1 MAHSFVAFSQTKTWT
16 GAVSVDWHTAGNW
29 SPSGVPTA
37 SDVVLLPA
45 ISTIQNQ
52 PALLTASAS
61 LSGLIIDN
69 SGADYQLVN
78 NAPLGYSF
86 FIGRA
91 GLTVQSPTG
100 TAPYATTIGASVQM
114 LATQTWSV
122 SHPVST
128 TLGRLVVTGRIS
140 GNTALTKSG
149 NAILQPASLTNTYT
163 GGTFVNEGVLLG
175 NIDSPV
181 LVDEYVIRM
190 FGTASRPIVVAN
202 AATLALVSNGK
213 LTLENSLTLAGSGA
227 EGYEGALW
235 VTADQNLTPG
245 VFLRLDGDVT
255 LAADVHIYRDCLI
268 NVQSDISGPGNLTLN
283 GPDIIRYDRPFQTNY
298 GQRTTVTAGALVY
311 AGRLPANTDLFLGS
325 PNSASA
331 VSVDLVEDDLILNS
345 LASSRQAEHS
355 LFSSS
360 GTVDEVTLTIN
371 QATNTTYWG
380 NFCVAKPDGSIK
392 LVKQGVGTLNLGGDN
407 VCQSDVVIEGGRL
420 QLINTLG
427 SATGTGFVWV
437 EAGGTLSG
445 TGVSSGTLTVANS
458 GTVAPGTGTGSA
470 PGSLRVGPARLSGG
484 GAMTWRLNN
493 ATPAVAN
500 QDRLV
505 VNGLLDLS
513 GLTSAN
519 RFVIQMQSLG
529 ATNQP
534 GSLPGFVSSNSYSW
548 TIATFSSLSLPA
560 GATLNNLFTL
570 NRTGFTNL
578 TASNATFTIVRSGN
592 ALVLRYDV
600 PCAVTMSVE
609 SETICR
615 GSSANIT
622 ASGCTGGTVVWP
634 AGFTGSGLTRTASFT
649 ITTNYTLTCT
659 VGGCTTTATGTLTV
673 RTPPTVN
680 LSAANACVGQAV
692 SLSATSGLSSYTF
705 SWSGGVIAGGATAN
719 TRSLSGV
726 SAGTY
731 SFTVRVANTNG
742 CTNTATDAA
751 TVVALPTPT
760 LTASP
765 SRTLTCAVRSLT
777 LTAGGGGSYAF
788 ARVGGGAGLVSQNSA
803 SGTAVVNASG
813 TYAVTVT
820 NNGCSA
826 TTSTSISSNTTA
838 PPLTLNLNTGTLTC
852 ATTRLILTPTTSA
865 TGVRWNTGAV
875 ANSLTVTTS
884 GTYSL
889 TATGANG
896 CTATATSTIT
906 SDTAAPMLTVTP
918 GSGTLTCASTSL
930 TLTAATSG
938 TGVRWNNN
946 TTSLTRVVN
955 SASTY
960 SVTATSANGCRSVSS
975 VVVSQDGD
983 LPTLDI
989 VRDAGPPASGVLSCA
1004 QPSLT
1009 LTAISS
1015 ATALRWSTNATS
1027 TTLAVNVGGTYSV
1040 TATAPN
1046 GCSVVDS
1053 AVITANSTP
1062 LGATLTANQITGPP
1076 STTITCANPILAI
1089 TATGSGD
1096 DFRFA
1101 RVGGGGIVS
1110 QQDEVIQV
1118 NLSGTYSVT
1127 IIDTNSG
1134 CSSTTSI
1141 QISQDLIPPTLSINP
1156 ISGTLTCA
1164 SPTLTLT
1171 ATSSA
1176 SDLLWNDGT
1185 TGNQLTVNV
1194 ADDYS
1199 VLATAPNGCT
1209 ALRSV
1214 TINQSTVIPTVNL
1227 SPSSETLTCGIRSVT
1242 LTATSGATSFTFRS
1256 GTPAS
1261 PGGVISST
1269 GNMAVVTT
1277 AGDYFVIVSTPSGCT
1292 ATDNVTLFQTGNLP
1306 SANLVASNGGVIT
1319 CAETTLTLTETA
1331 NGGSTDVTYAFSG
1344 PGLNQSGSDNLT
1356 TIDQTG
1362 LYSVTVTDANGCSQT
1377 ATTTVTANTATPT
1390 GVSLAASN
1398 GDVLTCAVP
1407 SVTLTASPAGAASYA
1422 FNGVAQ
1428 SGNTLV
1434 VNNPDTYTVT
1444 VFGTN
1449 GCSATASV
1457 GVTQNVDLPS
1467 VTLTANNNAACPPVT
1482 LTLTA
1487 QPGTPGSYSYV
1498 FSAGATQVSGPT
1510 SPTATVTGSGS
1521 YSVTIVSGS
1530 NGCSALSNAVAIR
1543 VGSPRALTVNS
1554 TADTPDANVGDGVCA
1569 DASGNCTLRA
1579 AVEELNASNCG
1590 STLVTLPANQTIGLD
1605 LGELEIR
1612 FSGTITSGST
1622 LCPATGAGGTTIR
1635 RVGPDPA
1642 RLIYHQN
1649 GNLTLRNLTFENGS
1663 PIDDAGGAITSEN
1676 CCGGSSLSL
1685 VLENCVF
1692 RNNWSGRMGGNP
1704 MGSGGAL
1711 YCIGM
1716 DVSIANCLFTDNNA
1730 ERGKDIA
1737 HAKGTL
1743 RVTNTTFTNTTPNGT
1758 GIDIGGGTA
1767 LLTNCTFYA
1776 PTSATAAI
1784 VAEPRFEAVSLSI
1797 LHSTFHVPNF
1807 QHAIM
1812 VYEDETGTFP
1822 ISTHLK
1828 NNLFGQTL
1836 SSPIRP
1842 VSFTSLN
1849 IALAGGNVFA
1859 GDATAQ
1865 NSVSAA
1871 VTLSGTDRN
1880 NVGAGAFGLIAPVAS
1895 SGECIPTVALA
1906 CFNPANDAGGA
1917 ILANG
1922 TTDARGTARTNPVS
1936 AGAYEGNTGGPVAF
1950 SVSSSTV
1957 CSTVASLTASG
1968 CTGGTVNW
1976 PGGTTGNLFTANQ
1989 SGPYTATC
1997 TVGGCSTTA
2006 TGTVL
2011 LGVGGVAPTLL
2022 ASSSATCAGTTVQI
2036 SATLNTPA
2044 TGYQWYRNGVSLGAI
2059 GQSLTLTLGS
2069 VQPNQSGNYV
2079 LNTTGLCSATS
2090 SAFALTVN
2098 PIPTVLLTFPSSATV
2113 QETGTP
2119 TVIIPPVYP
2128 LTVRASGGVFYEWMM
2143 VLDRINGYEIR
2154 QTDQNTTGLF
2164 PINRTGRYW
2173 ITVTDALG
2181 CQRRVEGLLINPPR

>member
-1 MAHSFVAFSQTKTWT
+1 MNTSSFLTKWLWAVCLIGGIAHSFVAFSQTKTWT
-16 GAVSVDWHTAGNW
+16 GAVSADWHTAGNW

-37 SDVVLLPA
+37 SDVALLPVTP
-45 ISTIQNQ
+45 TITNQ

-149 NAILQPASLTNTYT
+149 NAILQPLSLTNTYT

-175 NIDSPV
+175 DIDSP
-181 LVDEYVIRM
+181 LPITDEYVIGM
-190 FGTASRPIVVAN
+190 FGSVTRPIVVAN
-202 AATLALVSNGK
+202 AATLALIGDGK
-213 LTLENSLTLAGSGA
+213 ITLENSLTLSGSGA

-235 VTADQNLTPG
+235 TTGNPNGTLGSFLTLNG
-245 VFLRLDGDVT
+245 NIT
-255 LAADVHIYRDCLI
+255 LAADAHIYRNLLLF
-268 NVQSDISGPGNLTLN
+268 VQSDISGPGNLTLN
-283 GPDIIRYDRPFQTNY
+283 GPDIIQYTRPFQTNY

-331 VSVDLVEDDLILNS
+331 VSVDLVEDDLTLNS

-380 NFCVAKPDGSIK
+380 NFCIGRPDGSIK
-392 LVKQGVGTLNLGGDN
+392 LVKQGMGTLNLGGDN
-407 VCQSDVVIEGGRL
+407 VCQSDVVIEAGRL

-427 SATGTGFVWV
+427 NATGTGFVRV

-484 GAMTWRLNN
+484 GAMAWRLNN
-493 ATPAVAN
+493 ATSAVAN

-578 TASNATFTIVRSGN
+578 TVSNATFTIVRSGN

-615 GSSANIT
+615 GGSANIT
-622 ASGCTGGTVVWP
+622 ASGCTGGTVAWP
-634 AGFTGSGLTRTASFT
+634 AGFSGSGLTRTASFT
-649 ITTNYTLTCT
+649 TTTNYTLTCT
-659 VGGCTTTATGTLTV
+659 VGACTTTATGTLTV
-673 RTPPTVN
+673 RTPPTVS
-680 LSAANACVGQAV
+680 LTATNACVGQAV

-705 SWSGGVIAGGATAN
+705 SWSGGVIAGGATSN

-731 SFTVRVANTNG
+731 SFTVRVANSNG
-742 CTNTATDAA
+742 CIATATDAA

-803 SGTAVVNASG
+803 AGTAVVNASG

-820 NNGCSA
+820 SNGCSA
-826 TTSTSISSNTTA
+826 TTSTGISSNTTA
-838 PPLTLNLNTGTLTC
+838 PTLTLNLNTGTLTC

-865 TGVRWNTGAV
+865 MGVRWSTGAIT
-875 ANSLTVTTS
+875 NSLTVTTS

-906 SDTAAPMLTVTP
+906 SNTTAPTLTVTP
-918 GSGTLTCASTSL
+918 SSGTLTCAAASL

-938 TGVRWNNN
+938 TGVLWNNN

-960 SVTATSANGCRSVSS
+960 SVTATGANGCRSVSS
-975 VVVSQDGD
+975 VVVSQDGN

-989 VRDAGPPASGVLSCA
+989 VPASGVLSCA

-1009 LTAISS
+1009 LTAVSS
-1015 ATALRWSTNATS
+1015 VTALRWSTNATS
-1027 TTLAVNVGGTYSV
+1027 TTLAVNVAGTYSV

-1046 GCSVVDS
+1046 GCTVVDS

-1062 LGATLTANQITGPP
+1062 VGATLTANQITGPP
-1076 STTITCANPILAI
+1076 STTITCANPILTI

-1110 QQDEVIQV
+1110 QQDDVIQV
-1118 NLSGTYSVT
+1118 NTSGTYSVT
-1127 IIDTNSG
+1127 IIDTQSG

-1141 QISQDLIPPTLSINP
+1141 QISQDLTPPTLSINP
-1156 ISGTLTCA
+1156 TSGTLTCV

-1171 ATSSA
+1171 ATSLA
-1176 SDLLWNDGT
+1176 SDLLWSDGT
-1185 TGNQLTVNV
+1185 TGTLLTVNE

-1209 ALRSV
+1209 ASRAV
-1214 TINQSTVIPTVNL
+1214 TIAQATSIPTVNL

-1242 LTATSGATSFTFRS
+1242 LTATTGATSFTFRS
-1256 GTPAS
+1256 GTSAS

-1269 GNMAVVTT
+1269 GNVAVVTT
-1277 AGDYFVIVSTPSGCT
+1277 AGDYFVIVSTASGCT
-1292 ATDNVTLFQTGNLP
+1292 TTDNVTLFQTRNLP
-1306 SANLVASNGGVIT
+1306 SASLVASNGGVIT
-1319 CAETTLTLTETA
+1319 CSETTLTLTETA
-1331 NGGSTDVTYAFSG
+1331 NGGSTDFTYAFSG

-1362 LYSVTVTDANGCSQT
+1362 LYSVIVTDANGCSQT
-1377 ATTTVTANTATPT
+1377 ATTTITPNTTPPT

-1398 GDVLTCAVP
+1398 GGVLTCAVP

-1428 SGNTLV
+1428 PGNTLA

-1457 GVTQNVDLPS
+1457 GVTQNVAPPS
-1467 VTLTANNNAACPPVT
+1467 VTLTTNNNAACPPVT

-1487 QPGTPGSYSYV
+1487 QTGTPGSYSYV
-1498 FSAGATQVSGPT
+1498 FSAGATQVGGFT

-1521 YSVTIVSGS
+1521 YSVTIVSGA

-1554 TADTPDANVGDGVCA
+1554 TADTPDANAGDGICA

-1590 STLVTLPANQTIGLD
+1590 PTLVTLPANQTIGLD
-1605 LGELEIR
+1605 LGELGIL

-1676 CCGGSSLSL
+1676 CCEGASLSL

-1704 MGSGGAL
+1704 MGNGGAL

-1716 DVSIANCLFTDNNA
+1716 DVSITNCLFVDNNA

-1776 PTSATAAI
+1776 LTSATAAI

-1822 ISTHLK
+1822 ISTYLK
-1828 NNLFGQTL
+1828 NNLFGQML

-1842 VSFTSLN
+1842 VSFISLN
-1849 IALAGGNVFA
+1849 ISLAGGNVFA

-1865 NSVSAA
+1865 NSASAA

-1880 NVGAGAFGLIAPVAS
+1880 NVGPLGLGIPVAAV
-1895 SGECIPTVALA
+1895 GECIPT
-1906 CFNPANDAGGA
+1906 
-1917 ILANG
+1917 ILL
-1922 TTDARGTARTNPVS
+1922 S
-1936 AGAYEGNTGGPVAF
+1936 
-1950 SVSSSTV
+1950 
-1957 CSTVASLTASG
+1957 C
-1968 CTGGTVNW
+1968 
-1976 PGGTTGNLFTANQ
+1976 
-1989 SGPYTATC
+1989 
-1997 TVGGCSTTA
+1997 VGQN
-2006 TGTVL
+2006 
-2011 LGVGGVAPTLL
+2011 PTLL
-2022 ASSSATCAGTTVQI
+2022 ASSLATCAGTTVQI

-2059 GQSLTLTLGS
+2059 GQSLTLTLGN
-2069 VQPNQSGNYV
+2069 VQINQAGSYV
-2079 LNTTGLCSATS
+2079 LTTTGLCSATS
-2090 SAFALTVN
+2090 SAFILTIN
-2098 PIPTVLLTFPSSATV
+2098 PIPTVLLTFPNSATV
-2113 QETGTP
+2113 QETDTP
-2119 TVIIPPVYP
+2119 TVIIPPIYP
-2128 LTVRASGGVFYEWMM
+2128 LTVQASGGVFYEWMM

-2154 QTDQNTTGLF
+2154 QVDQNTTGLF
-2164 PINRTGRYW
+2164 PINRTGPYW
-2173 ITVTDALG
+2173 VTVTDALG
-2181 CQRRVEGLLINPPR
+2181 CKRRVEGLLINPPR